1 MSRDIRNTYPIFLLF
16 LISFFSFP
24 VNLCLLS
31 LCVSIV
37 GFAWDSLNAKNAI
50 GTLCWWVTHGIIIL
64 ASSIALHTCDS
75 PAYLLH
81 PAQESYLGISF
92 LRRLLLSLTD
102 SLPKTL
108 VSGYSYHRA
117 SIKRYYIITFYLKK
131 LDLFYNSFHLI
142 IPSKIPNAILRT
154 TDIRLIRSA
163 TQTPCKSRIILFPF
177 RKKDSFSEYYWKR
190 VFIPIIFLHF
200 Y

>member
-1 MSRDIRNTYPIFLLF
+1 MFVKFVCKHSGFCLGFSKRKKCHRHSLL
-16 LISFFSFP
+16 
-24 VNLCLLS
+24 
-31 LCVSIV
+31 VSHP
-37 GFAWDSLNAKNAI
+37 WHNN
-50 GTLCWWVTHGIIIL
+50 
-64 ASSIALHTCDS
+64 SSVIDTCDS

-117 SIKRYYIITFYLKK
+117 SIKHYYIITFYLKK
-131 LDLFYNSFHLI
+131 PDLFYNSFHLI

-154 TDIRLIRSA
+154 TDIRLIAENTLVSFNKKMIFA
-163 TQTPCKSRIILFPF
+163 TIAGTLIENACGRITDRNICKR
-177 RKKDSFSEYYWKR
+177 
-190 VFIPIIFLHF
+190 FIPNASADSICSTGTASSPLRKLSAM
-200 Y
+200 

>member
-1 MSRDIRNTYPIFLLF
+1 MFVKFVCKHSGFCLGFSKRKKCHRHSLL
-16 LISFFSFP
+16 
-24 VNLCLLS
+24 
-31 LCVSIV
+31 VSHPWHNNSSVI
-37 GFAWDSLNAKNAI
+37 DS
-50 GTLCWWVTHGIIIL
+50 
-64 ASSIALHTCDS
+64 SHTCDS

-131 LDLFYNSFHLI
+131 PDLFYNSFHLENSYI
-142 IPSKIPNAILRT
+142 NFTA
-154 TDIRLIRSA
+154 
-163 TQTPCKSRIILFPF
+163 FF
-177 RKKDSFSEYYWKR
+177 N
-190 VFIPIIFLHF
+190 FI
-200 Y
+200 

>member
-16 LISFFSFP
+16 LIFFSFP

-37 GFAWDSLNAKNAI
+37 CFAWGLNAKNAI
-50 GTLCWWVTHGIIIL
+50 GTLCCRVTHGIIIPE
-64 ASSIALHTCDS
+64 SSIALHTCDS
-75 PAYLLH
+75 PVYLLH

-117 SIKRYYIITFYLKK
+117 SIKRHYIITFYLKK
-131 LDLFYNSFHLI
+131 LDLFYNSFHFTAF
-142 IPSKIPNAILRT
+142 SYVNV
-154 TDIRLIRSA
+154 
-163 TQTPCKSRIILFPF
+163 CKNL
-177 RKKDSFSEYYWKR
+177 
-190 VFIPIIFLHF
+190 
-200 Y
+200 

>member
-1 MSRDIRNTYPIFLLF
+1 MTVRSIFCIRPRNHIR
-16 LISFFSFP
+16 
-24 VNLCLLS
+24 
-31 LCVSIV
+31 
-37 GFAWDSLNAKNAI
+37 
-50 GTLCWWVTHGIIIL
+50 
-64 ASSIALHTCDS
+64 
-75 PAYLLH
+75 
-81 PAQESYLGISF
+81 EISF

-142 IPSKIPNAILRT
+142 ITSKIPNAILRT

-177 RKKDSFSEYYWKR
+177 RKKDSFQNITENESLFPLYFYI
-190 VFIPIIFLHF
+190 FIKLLLNKVIAVNTLISTAITFVSYTIKLVCSKSAQ
-200 Y
+200 YMIYSRL